1 MRTLANRG
9 CLIRDAPF
17 SLVRSSVAVPQNV
30 LLGDRGAG
38 KTFKTKITHFAVY
51 ARVNQ
56 SVTGCYKF
64 VVEPGSPVYPPF
76 KAARSSSSPYSPKC
90 LEEELCELRL
100 YRVVGS
106 ATHVSPVLQA
116 TGFAVGLRYRRAIA
130 PRGRILPDRRRLRS
144 WGTSISGRSQPKTA
158 GRAWCPSRQRKGR
171 EEHRGIGR
179 ENGLESLK
187 ECTQVKSVW
196 VELTGKTRD
205 PFTLG

>member
-64 VVEPGSPVYPPF
+64 VVEPGSPVYPPSRRPGLLL
-76 KAARSSSSPYSPKC
+76 ALIHP
-90 LEEELCELRL
+90 
-100 YRVVGS
+100 S
-106 ATHVSPVLQA
+106 AWKMNSQKS
-116 TGFAVGLRYRRAIA
+116 IS
-130 PRGRILPDRRRLRS
+130 RILHRNLVTPMES
-144 WGTSISGRSQPKTA
+144 A
-158 GRAWCPSRQRKGR
+158 VSR
-171 EEHRGIGR
+171 I
-179 ENGLESLK
+179 
-187 ECTQVKSVW
+187 
-196 VELTGKTRD
+196 
-205 PFTLG
+205 